1 MKQGWGGDAMIAS
14 VKKQRGLSLIELVGT
29 ISIIAVINVL
39 AAPTLTESMRRNQLQ
54 SEADRMLTALYLAR
68 SEAVKRNQPV
78 SVCRSSDGASCT
90 GNWEDGWIVFSN
102 ADSDNSVDSGVDE
115 VIRSYESLP
124 EGHGI
129 EGSVGT
135 DALTYFADGSYADG
149 SETIRI
155 CSAEGQ
161 LSDGFTLSI
170 NRVGRPRASK
180 GVASC
185 GS

>member
-1 MKQGWGGDAMIAS
+1 MSAS
-14 VKKQRGLSLIELVGT
+14 VKKQRGLSLVELVGT

-39 AAPTLTESMRRNQLQ
+39 AAPTLTETMRRNQLQ

-78 SVCRSSDGASCT
+78 SVCRSANGSSCT
-90 GNWEDGWIVFSN
+90 GGWEDGWIVFSN
-102 ADSDNSVDSGVDE
+102 ADGDNAVDVGTDE
-115 VIRSYESLP
+115 VIRTYEALP

-129 EGSVGT
+129 EGTLGT
-135 DALTYFADGSYADG
+135 GALTYFADGSYADG
-149 SETIRI
+149 SETIRV
-155 CSAEGQ
+155 CSVDGQ
-161 LSDGFTLSI
+161 LTEGYTLSI